1 MPEGV
6 VLQEIRNFVVQIR
19 HSTTDQIVGT
29 GFITKKGVVT
39 CAHVVRAA
47 GVDPGSRDGGEIG
60 IYYPE
65 REGRSSLRKRAKV
78 AAFFPQHDDDVVLLQ
93 LTDESVI

>member
-1 MPEGV
+1 MGERVIMPEGV

-47 GVDPGSRDGGEIG
+47 GVDPGSRDGGDLRHLLSRTRRPIEPSEKG
-60 IYYPE
+60 Q
-65 REGRSSLRKRAKV
+65 GCSLLSS
-78 AAFFPQHDDDVVLLQ
+78 
-93 LTDESVI
+93 T